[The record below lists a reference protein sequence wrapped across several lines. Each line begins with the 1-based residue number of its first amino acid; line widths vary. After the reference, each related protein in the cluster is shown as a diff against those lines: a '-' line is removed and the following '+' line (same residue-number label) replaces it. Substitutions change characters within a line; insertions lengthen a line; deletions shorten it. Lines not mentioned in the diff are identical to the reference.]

1 MRHYINEKLRKWLI
15 AMVFLC
21 GLCHTEAF
29 AYGCYQSTQPSKS
42 WGYQPVYQSTATTSY
57 VSAAPTYQFH
67 STSVLIP
74 TRDQSASAVWMPGD
88 SRLRRD
94 GGWTEEEDPIGV
106 VEDDVDMPVGDV
118 PWLFLLLLIAG
129 YLAYRL
135 HLKKRS
141 PHL

>member
-29 AYGCYQSTQPSKS
+29 AYGCDQSTQPSKS
-42 WGYQPVYQSTATTSY
+42 WGYQPVYQSTTTTSY

-74 TRDQSASAVWMPGD
+74 TQDQSASAAWMPGY

-94 GGWTEEEDPIGV
+94 GGWSEEEDPIGV
-106 VEDDVDMPVGDV
+106 VEDDVDMPVGDA

-135 HLKKRS
+135 HIKKRS

>member
-29 AYGCYQSTQPSKS
+29 AYGCDQSTQPSKS

-74 TRDQSASAVWMPGD
+74 TRDQSASAAWMPGN
-88 SRLRRD
+88 SRPRRVGD
-94 GGWTEEEDPIGV
+94 GWSDEDDPIGV
-106 VEDDVDMPVGDV
+106 LPDKVDMPVGDT
-118 PWLFLLLLIAG
+118 PWLLMLLLAAG
-129 YLAYRL
+129 YIAF
-135 HLKKRS
+135 RS
-141 PHL
+141 IRQRVK

>member
-29 AYGCYQSTQPSKS
+29 AYGCDQSTQPSKS
-42 WGYQPVYQSTATTSY
+42 WGYQPVYNSSSVAM
-57 VSAAPTYQFH
+57 PTYRFH

-74 TRDQSASAVWMPGD
+74 TQDQSESAAWMPGN
-88 SRLRRD
+88 SRPRRAGEWPGED
-94 GGWTEEEDPIGV
+94 DDPIGV
-106 VEDDVDMPVGDV
+106 LPDEVDMPVGDT

-129 YLAYRL
+129 YYLIKRYKT
-135 HLKKRS
+135 KKIDMI
-141 PHL
+141 